1 MQRQKCKYLQV
12 LMHPQYDFWN
22 RILRPCTPHAI
33 YIAENTIWESSYFFC
48 GSLMKDTFTVS
59 YIISFI
65 LTVFRLTIVSTT

>member
-1 MQRQKCKYLQV
+1 
-12 LMHPQYDFWN
+12 MHPQYDFWKQN
-22 RILRPCTPHAI
+22 FTALYPHAI

-48 GSLMKDTFTVS
+48 GSLMKEPFTVS